1 MNYLL
6 DPKEQQRVAEAR
18 ESFSGR
24 LLTDAQF
31 DEAIAVTGIVER
43 EIRKSG
49 AFKEKL
55 GDYAYAFSRT
65 EKMDVAK
72 AETVLRDIF
81 KARTG
86 QSMNQMREAFAE
98 REDKL
103 TAGQK
108 KAAYTF
114 ATGVGDMIEK
124 GDKISFNRA
133 FAHQGQE
140 LATELDITD
149 AGAKRLMKEA
159 FTEAQGGDL
168 YEWGKELEEKFY
180 RPQIEA
186 ERQRGDR
193 TNGRSKGRGN
203 DRDDGD
209 NRSNGR
215 EDSDRRGDYGRGG
228 SEDERAPAR
237 QPSRTT
243 SSRMQY
249 RR

>member
-1 MNYLL
+1 MNYFF

-31 DEAIAVTGIVER
+31 DEAIAVTRIVER

-65 EKMDVAK
+65 EKMDAAK
-72 AETVLRDIF
+72 AETVLRDLF

-86 QSMNQMREAFAE
+86 QSMKQMLDGLAE
-98 REDKL
+98 REDRL
-103 TAGQK
+103 TDGQK

-114 ATGVGDMIEK
+114 AIAVGDMIEK

-133 FAHQGQE
+133 FAHQGQQLASE
-140 LATELDITD
+140 LEITD

-186 ERQRGDR
+186 ERQRSEERSGER
-193 TNGRSKGRGN
+193 SNGRGK

-209 NRSNGR
+209 RRRSSPRDDAGR
-215 EDSDRRGDYGRGG
+215 DEDD
-228 SEDERAPAR
+228 RAPAR
-237 QPSRTT
+237 QASR
-243 SSRMQY
+243 SNASRMQY
-249 RR
+249 SR